1 MNKDMKMYRVGML
14 VESGG
19 NYKSQHI
26 AEGDKMIITEEIRDG
41 HFNVRVLS
49 GEAKGEIVGYH
60 EDNFRLSKDACG
72 KCNSS
77 CRSDSGKCGLYSE
90 ETQ

>member
-1 MNKDMKMYRVGML
+1 MVKMYRIGML

-26 AEGDKMIITEEIRDG
+26 AEGDKMIIVEDTRDG
-41 HFNVRVLS
+41 HFNLRVLS

-60 EDNFRLSKDACG
+60 EDNFRITKDDLCG
-72 KCNSS
+72 ECSSS
-77 CRSDSGKCGLYSE
+77 CRSEKGKCGLYQE
-90 ETQ
+90 